1 LIKGHHSTPSLL
13 IPVKLPTVRIGDNL
27 GRAVIGALAKC
38 DLQLDN
44 GDIIAVSS
52 KVVAATEGRV
62 ARLKSV
68 QVTETA
74 RQFSRKWGIDPRL
87 VTLVLGESD
96 KILGG
101 VPGFLLTIKN
111 GILTANA
118 GIDLKN
124 SPRGTATFW
133 PHDAD
138 ISASQLRKSLER
150 ASGKRLGVI
159 VVDSRVTPLRLG
171 TVGLA
176 LGVSGFLAVRDF
188 RGKPDIFGRKVK
200 ATQANIADD
209 LASSAHVLMG
219 ESHER
224 QGLIIIRRA
233 PVLLRDGEDSKRTL
247 LSREK
252 CLIASNIPDYSQT
265 AYACHAS

>member
-1 LIKGHHSTPSLL
+1 
-13 IPVKLPTVRIGDNL
+13 L

-44 GDIIAVSS
+44 GDVIAVSS
-52 KVVAATEGRV
+52 KVVAASEGRV
-62 ARLKSV
+62 AKLKSV
-68 QVTETA
+68 RVTETA
-74 RQFSRKWGIDPRL
+74 RQLSRKWGIDPRL
-87 VTLVLGESD
+87 VTLVLCESD

-101 VPGFLLTIKN
+101 VPGFLLTMKN

-138 ISASQLRKSLER
+138 ISAGRLRKSLER

-219 ESHER
+219 ESNER
-224 QGLIIIRRA
+224 QALVIIRGA
-233 PVLLRDGEDSKRTL
+233 PVLLDSSEDSRGGI

-252 CLIASNIPDYSQT
+252 CLIASNIPDNPQ
-265 AYACHAS
+265 ASDISSAP

>member
-1 LIKGHHSTPSLL
+1 LTTGRRPTPTLL
-13 IPVKLPTVRIGDNL
+13 IPVQLPTVQVGEDLSKILVRAL
-27 GRAVIGALAKC
+27 GKH
-38 DLQLDN
+38 DLLLSN
-44 GDIIAVSS
+44 GDVLAVSS
-52 KVVAATEGRV
+52 KVVAASEGRV
-62 ARLKSV
+62 VKLKSV
-68 QVTETA
+68 RVTGTS
-74 RQFSRKWGIDPRL
+74 RQLSRKWGIDPRL
-87 VTLVLGESD
+87 ATLVMGEAD
-96 KILGG
+96 RILGG
-101 VPGFLLTIKN
+101 VHGFLLTMKN

-138 ISASQLRKSLER
+138 ISAARLRKSLEQ

-176 LGVSGFLAVRDF
+176 LGVSGFLAVRDV

-209 LASSAHVLMG
+209 LASSAHILMG
-219 ESHER
+219 ETNER
-224 QGLIIIRRA
+224 HALVVIRGA
-233 PVLLRDGEDSKRTL
+233 PVLLHSGEDSRGAL
-247 LSREK
+247 LGREK
-252 CLIASNIPDYSQT
+252 CLIASNIPDNR
-265 AYACHAS
+265 